1 MINKPGK
8 DQYRTIM
15 REVRKRSQEVRE
27 TATS

>member
-15 REVRKRSQEVRE
+15 REVRKRSQDVKD
-27 TATS
+27 TTNS